1 MSQAIRLEQAKKK
14 TTKYANKNPQNEIN
28 CYKLNLTPTIKNL
41 S

>member
-14 TTKYANKNPQNEIN
+14 TTKYANRKPQNEIN
-28 CYKLNLTPTIKNL
+28 RFKLNLILTIKNL